1 MSNETNETKA
11 KYIPIKGKKGKGG
24 YTETTYIFAFWHNG
38 VRYNAYEL
46 LTNKPGAPAEHCGE
60 GNREFTGAFG
70 KDVAALLLPD
80 WLTLH
85 GIAMPESVE
94 AASLEAAQRIADRKR
109 KAFERETEYINKGL
123 AAARKDGRE
132 KAATRWEKVLDKHIE
147 SADGEKR
154 EALVAFKAAQLGAA
168 EMARRAKAAQAAA
181 LEEAKKAAEKQAEKR
196 ARIEKLEE
204 RAAKAAA
211 AVEKA
216 KAA

>member
-11 KYIPIKGKKGKGG
+11 KYIPIKGKKGKDG
-24 YTETTYIFAFWHNG
+24 YTETAYIFAFWHNG

-46 LTNKPGAPAEHCGE
+46 LTNKDGAPAEHCGE
-60 GNREFTGAFG
+60 GNREFTGTFG
-70 KDVAALLLPD
+70 KDQAALFLPD

-85 GIAMPESVE
+85 GIAIPESVE
-94 AASLEAAQRIADRKR
+94 NASLEAAQRIADRKR
-109 KAFERETEYINKGL
+109 KAFEREAEYINKGI

-147 SADGEKR
+147 NANGEKR

-168 EMARRAKAAQAAA
+168 EMARRAAAEKAAA
-181 LEEAKKAAEKQAEKR
+181 LEAAKKAANAEKEK
-196 ARIEKLEE
+196 AAKIAKLEE
-204 RAAKAAA
+204 KAEKARA